1 MNGPDQY
8 RFISPEAP
16 EGTPIYVGRL
26 LWIDTQERDPPGI
39 RYWEVKDLA
48 TGECRLV
55 GEWCIGDELNA
66 MEVLAWAA
74 SQSV

>member
-8 RFISPEAP
+8 RFIVPDQEKKPEF
-16 EGTPIYVGRL
+16 VGRL
-26 LWIDTQERDPPGI
+26 LWVDSDDKDPPGI
-39 RYWEVKDLA
+39 RYWEVKDLN
-48 TGECRLV
+48 TGECHVV

-74 SQSV
+74 K

>member
-8 RFISPEAP
+8 RFIVPESEP
-16 EGTPIYVGRL
+16 KFVGRL
-26 LWIDTQERDPPGI
+26 LWMDTQERDPPGI
-39 RYWEVKDLA
+39 RYWEVKDLT
-48 TGECRLV
+48 TGKCHIV
-55 GEWCIGDELNA
+55 DEWYIGDELNA